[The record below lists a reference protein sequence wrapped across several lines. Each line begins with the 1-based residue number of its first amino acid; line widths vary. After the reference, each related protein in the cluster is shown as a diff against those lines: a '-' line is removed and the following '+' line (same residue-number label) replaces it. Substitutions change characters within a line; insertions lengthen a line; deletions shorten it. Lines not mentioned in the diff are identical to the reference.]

1 MSYFTLKQG
10 NLFPFY
16 DLSTKDKEFLNWY
29 LNILESSNVGKII
42 FNSLNKTVKQK
53 GRPSYNPYLFF
64 AAILLGFTKRS
75 SSLRSIQEYMTY
87 DLRFLY
93 ITEMNSPSYATIGD
107 FLNNVVVKDFKNI
120 FYSLTSTILKKC
132 NVVIDDLYI
141 DGTKIEANSNKY
153 KFVRKPT
160 KFHVKLDINIRS
172 VLEKYFKL
180 NFSKKF
186 ITSKEIGE
194 YITKLKLRLP
204 KESIIFSKVDLRGK
218 KVSEIEK
225 DYLKLEKYLIK
236 TLEYEEKEE
245 LCTFRNSY
253 YKTDADATAMAL
265 KSDYYS
271 GLGSSMHAAYNYQ
284 IAVSKGFIIDFYVS
298 QNISDTKTLIPFLE
312 QINKGYGFYPKN
324 LCCDA
329 GYGSLENYCFLS
341 KNNIGNYIK
350 YNYFKKE
357 VNGEYVSLLHRK
369 ADGKVYCLNN
379 KVGEKTKIVNKFGEI
394 IESNN
399 RYTFKSCKKCKLK
412 EYCLKFCKDK
422 NQKERTIIY
431 NEELQQYRQQAKI
444 NLLSPKGIEM
454 RVNRSSQVEG
464 VFGIIKQDMD
474 YTRARRRGLE
484 NVSLEFGLICL
495 GYNLRKLFTLF
506 DNNLKIN
513 YWTAPSDLKKEETK
527 NVNLKKLMKIR
538 KKGLN
543 EKIRRKKAK

>member
-1 MSYFTLKQG
+1 M
-10 NLFPFY
+10 
-16 DLSTKDKEFLNWY
+16 
-29 LNILESSNVGKII
+29 
-42 FNSLNKTVKQK
+42 VKHTF
-53 GRPSYNPYLFF
+53 PYL
-64 AAILLGFTKRS
+64 
-75 SSLRSIQEYMTY
+75 
-87 DLRFLY
+87 
-93 ITEMNSPSYATIGD
+93 
-107 FLNNVVVKDFKNI
+107 VKNI
-120 FYSLTSTILKKC
+120 FT
-132 NVVIDDLYI
+132 
-141 DGTKIEANSNKY
+141 
-153 KFVRKPT
+153 
-160 KFHVKLDINIRS
+160 
-172 VLEKYFKL
+172 
-180 NFSKKF
+180 FS
-186 ITSKEIGE
+186 
-194 YITKLKLRLP
+194 
-204 KESIIFSKVDLRGK
+204 
-218 KVSEIEK
+218 
-225 DYLKLEKYLIK
+225 
-236 TLEYEEKEE
+236 
-245 LCTFRNSY
+245 
-253 YKTDADATAMAL
+253 
-265 KSDYYS
+265 
-271 GLGSSMHAAYNYQ
+271 
-284 IAVSKGFIIDFYVS
+284 
-298 QNISDTKTLIPFLE
+298 
-312 QINKGYGFYPKN
+312 
-324 LCCDA
+324 
-329 GYGSLENYCFLS
+329 ENYCFLS

-357 VNGEYVSLLHRK
+357 VNGEYVSLLRRK